1 MCIQNTSGVKHF
13 LLFCLNTIFF
23 FTYDQK
29 NFEDLSLFALT
40 TSVRYLTDK
49 DLLLRAGIEVPVYV
63 HHQYTNLWLV
73 KIPSENWS
81 SAVDTIIME
90 DENLLHIE

>member
-1 MCIQNTSGVKHF
+1 M
-13 LLFCLNTIFF
+13 
-23 FTYDQK
+23 
-29 NFEDLSLFALT
+29 SLFALT

-63 HHQYTNLWLV
+63 HHKYTDLWLV

>member
-1 MCIQNTSGVKHF
+1 VYTKYII
-13 LLFCLNTIFF
+13 LFCLNIIFLI
-23 FTYDQK
+23 TYEQK

-40 TSVRYLTDK
+40 TSVRFLTDK

-63 HHQYTNLWLV
+63 HHKYTDLWLV

-90 DENLLHIE
+90 SENLLHIE